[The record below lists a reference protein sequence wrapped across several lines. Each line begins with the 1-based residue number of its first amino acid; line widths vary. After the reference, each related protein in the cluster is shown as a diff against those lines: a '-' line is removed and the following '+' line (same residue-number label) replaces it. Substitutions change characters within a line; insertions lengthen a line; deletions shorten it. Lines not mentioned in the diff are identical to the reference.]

1 MTRIKTIGSLMLALL
16 CSTACTTHSG
26 TDTGNAT
33 SLGIKVVGITS
44 GVALTE
50 ARIVLRNIDLDPLAA
65 CQAEAA
71 SPQADN
77 FESGFTFEG
86 PFVIDLLNDTSL
98 PPANRIPIPS
108 DTYCEIGLDFNRLG
122 KEEAPEGIP
131 TDDPIIGS
139 ALIVRGSRDDG
150 TPFLVRLNEDDRFKL
165 EGTSPDG
172 FAIESVPGGTLL
184 FISFDLSA
192 WFTGVDLNAA
202 VVSNGMIVIDHDENA
217 GLRSMIVE
225 NIKHSARLFKD
236 LNGNGVLD
244 GDESDDTLVLGEGAD
259 EPD

>member
-1 MTRIKTIGSLMLALL
+1 MMKMRVKSAAFLL
-16 CSTACTTHSG
+16 VLSTACSPHAG
-26 TDTGNAT
+26 TDTGNPT
-33 SLGIKVVGITS
+33 SLGIKVVGLNS
-44 GVALTE
+44 GVTLTE
-50 ARIVLRNIDLDPLAA
+50 ARIVLRDIDMDPLAA

-71 SPQADN
+71 SPTSD
-77 FESGFTFEG
+77 FESGFTFAG

-98 PPANRIPIPS
+98 PPAGKIPIPS
-108 DTYCEIGLDFNRLG
+108 GTYCEIGLDFNRLG
-122 KEEAPEGIP
+122 KEEAPEGILS
-131 TDDPIIGS
+131 DDPIIGS

-192 WFTGVDLNAA
+192 WFEGVDLNAA
-202 VVSNGMIVIDHDENA
+202 VVSDGMIFIDHDDNA

-225 NIKHSARLFKD
+225 NIKRSARLFKD
-236 LNGNGVLD
+236 LNGNGILD
-244 GDESDDTLVLGEGAD
+244 PEESDDTLVLGEGAD